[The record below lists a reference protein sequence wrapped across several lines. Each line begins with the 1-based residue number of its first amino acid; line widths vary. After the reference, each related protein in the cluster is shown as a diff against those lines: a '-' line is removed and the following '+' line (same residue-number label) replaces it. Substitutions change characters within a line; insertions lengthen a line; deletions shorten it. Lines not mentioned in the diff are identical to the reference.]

1 MVGSPDPMQQRLRL
15 AGAFVLLGLVVE
27 AIALRWAHPVAF
39 LVFAFIGIPLAGVGM
54 AVYLYSLVSLR
65 SFEAQDLKAT
75 TTATRTT
82 GR

>member
-1 MVGSPDPMQQRLRL
+1 MQQRLRL
-15 AGAFVLLGLVVE
+15 AGGFVLLGLAVE

-39 LVFAFIGIPLAGVGM
+39 LVLGFIGIPLAGVGM

-65 SFEAQDLKAT
+65 SFESQDLKAT

-82 GR
+82 GK

>member
-1 MVGSPDPMQQRLRL
+1 MPDSPDPMQRRLRL

-27 AIALRWAHPVAF
+27 AIGLRWAHPVAF

-54 AVYLYSLVSLR
+54 AIYLYSLVSLR
-65 SFEAQDLKAT
+65 GFEVQDLKAT
-75 TTATRTT
+75 TPTDRTT